1 MTCGIGPVPPVSVSS
16 ENRRSFRSKEQPRL
30 RSGSRPSHLNVVL
43 SKAAHS
49 GPSVCLRAR
58 ALCPLRV
65 SLASERIAQ
74 RAVCSCSPCV
84 AADPPSYRLRSSGAY
99 SSRITWACSKG
110 CGPEFRWLLGSRHP
124 ARAGVPALPGDDR
137 APRTAGRPRAVS
149 CPPLCPRLPRLRP
162 IVHSSVTRC
171 LRSTKMLQ
179 SSG

>member
-16 ENRRSFRSKEQPRL
+16 ENRCSFQSKEQPRL

-74 RAVCSCSPCV
+74 RAVCSCAPCV
-84 AADPPSYRLRSSGAY
+84 AADPPSYRLRRSGAY

-110 CGPEFRWLLGSRHP
+110 CRPAFRWLLGSRYADEHLLI
-124 ARAGVPALPGDDR
+124 VTKSLPLFVLND
-137 APRTAGRPRAVS
+137 AK
-149 CPPLCPRLPRLRP
+149 
-162 IVHSSVTRC
+162 VTVIII
-171 LRSTKMLQ
+171 LFSMLL
-179 SSG
+179 